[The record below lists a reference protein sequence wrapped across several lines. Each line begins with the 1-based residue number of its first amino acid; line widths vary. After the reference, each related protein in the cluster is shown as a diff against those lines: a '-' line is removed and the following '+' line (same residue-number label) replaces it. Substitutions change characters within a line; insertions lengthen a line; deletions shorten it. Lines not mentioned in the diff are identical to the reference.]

1 MKKTKALINKLLEEV
16 EKTGTI
22 QIACDKNKISR
33 NTFYRWMK
41 EDKQF
46 LEQVR
51 HALALGVGLVS
62 DVAISNILGGIKS
75 KDMKATIFW
84 LTHRHPD
91 FRRPYVHR
99 IDADDLIA
107 YERTREE
114 GVRKDTLLR
123 EIENKSKAFS
133 EEEKEEQMAKYRT
146 FQGKWQRII
155 DKDKEDR
162 AKELFEQYKK
172 EWHENGEK
180 PPETT

>member
-1 MKKTKALINKLLEEV
+1 MKKTKILIAKLLEEI

-22 QIACDKNKISR
+22 QIACDKNGISR

-41 EDKQF
+41 EDKEF

-51 HALALGVGLVS
+51 YALALGVGLVS
-62 DVAISNILGGIKS
+62 DVAISNILNGIKS
-75 KDMKATIFW
+75 KDMKATTFW

-107 YERTREE
+107 YERSREE
-114 GVRKDTLLR
+114 GVRKDTLMR
-123 EIENKSKAFS
+123 EIEEMSKRLT
-133 EEEKEEQMAKYRT
+133 KEEQEEHIASYKA
-146 FQGKWQRII
+146 FQGRWQRII